1 MSGAKIGTAYY
12 SMLRDEYPS
21 EKSHA
26 GGALIANKSLTVD
39 PELDKALS

>member
-1 MSGAKIGTAYY
+1 MAPPTYY

-26 GGALIANKSLTVD
+26 GGILIPDKSLTVD
-39 PELDKALS
+39 PELDKVIL